1 MIWPDKK
8 AVPGIYRRRLVGT
21 YCWLDLLAQWNDE
34 HALLAF
40 GIHHRDLRGD
50 GFLTWR
56 AYAFDGG
63 FLLAAVAM
71 NRATIMAEFFR
82 LLIIGGFFDRHR
94 FAFLT
99 YESVTTP
106 LLDFLDF
113 LLC

>member
-1 MIWPDKK
+1 
-8 AVPGIYRRRLVGT
+8 
-21 YCWLDLLAQWNDE
+21 
-34 HALLAF
+34 
-40 GIHHRDLRGD
+40 
-50 GFLTWR
+50 
-56 AYAFDGG
+56 
-63 FLLAAVAM
+63 M

-99 YESVTTP
+99 YECVADA